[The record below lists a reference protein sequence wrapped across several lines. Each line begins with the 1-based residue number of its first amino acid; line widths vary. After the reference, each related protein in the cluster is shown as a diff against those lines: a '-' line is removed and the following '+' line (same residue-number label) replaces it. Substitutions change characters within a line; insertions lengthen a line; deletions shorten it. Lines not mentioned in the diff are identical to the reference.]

1 MSTLLVVD
9 DHERTRTLLRK
20 VLAGDGHVVLVA
32 EDGTEALRLLAEHD
46 VDLVLLDLVMP
57 RSNGLEV
64 LTALRRSGVTTPVV
78 MVSGVDDVAVRV
90 QALDLGAV
98 DFVVKPFHNA
108 ELAARVRRHLARPH
122 QPDPAHAS
130 NRYLEIGG
138 IRLDMDRRVAR
149 VRGADVSLTERE
161 FALLAH
167 LARRHGDVCTRAELL
182 HDVWGLDF
190 DPGSNLVEVCVRRLR
205 KKVPEVPVETVR
217 SVGYCF
223 TDG

>member
-1 MSTLLVVD
+1 MSTVMVVD

-20 VLAGDGHVVLVA
+20 VLAAEGHVVLVA
-32 EDGTEALRLLAEHD
+32 GDGDDALRQLAEHE

-57 RSNGLEV
+57 SSNGLLV
-64 LTALRRSGVTTPVV
+64 LSSLRRRGITTPVI

-98 DFVVKPFHNA
+98 DFVLKPFHNA
-108 ELAARVRRHLARPH
+108 ELVARVRRHLLTPGRPVY
-122 QPDPAHAS
+122 DD
-130 NRYLEIGG
+130 RRFLESGG
-138 IRLDMDRRVAR
+138 LRLDLDRRLAR
-149 VRGADVSLTERE
+149 VRGAEVVLSERE
-161 FALLAH
+161 FGLLAH
-167 LARRHGDVCTRAELL
+167 LVRRQGDVCTRTELL

-205 KKVPEVPVETVR
+205 KKVPEVCVETVR

-223 TDG
+223 TGT

>member
-1 MSTLLVVD
+1 MVVD

-20 VLAGDGHVVLVA
+20 VLGAEGHVVLVA
-32 EDGTEALRLLAEHD
+32 EDGDEALRQFAQHE

-57 RSNGLEV
+57 NSNGLLV
-64 LTALRRSGVTTPVV
+64 LSSLRRNGVTTPVI

-90 QALDLGAV
+90 QALDLGAI

-108 ELAARVRRHLARPH
+108 ELVARVRRHLVH
-122 QPDPAHAS
+122 QAPAHDS
-130 NRYLEIGG
+130 TRFLEAGG
-138 IRLDMDRRVAR
+138 IRLDLDRRLAR
-149 VRGADVSLTERE
+149 VRGTDVSLTERE
-161 FALLAH
+161 FGLLAH
-167 LARRHGDVCTRAELL
+167 LVRRHGDVCTRTELL

-205 KKVPEVPVETVR
+205 KKLPDVPVETIR

>member
-1 MSTLLVVD
+1 MVVD

-20 VLAGDGHVVLVA
+20 VLGAEGHVVLVA
-32 EDGTEALRLLAEHD
+32 EDGDEALRQVAQHE

-57 RSNGLEV
+57 NSNGLLV
-64 LTALRRSGVTTPVV
+64 LSSLRRNGVTTPVI

-108 ELAARVRRHLARPH
+108 ELVARVRRHLAH
-122 QPDPAHAS
+122 QAPRRDS
-130 NRYLEIGG
+130 TRFLEAGG
-138 IRLDMDRRVAR
+138 IRLDLDRRLAR
-149 VRGADVSLTERE
+149 VRDTDVSLTERE
-161 FALLAH
+161 FGLLAH
-167 LARRHGDVCTRAELL
+167 LVRRHGDVCTRTELL

-205 KKVPEVPVETVR
+205 KKLPDVPLETIR